1 MSTFQQAARTT
12 FIAASC
18 AILFI
23 AFLYGMRSI
32 SPTPHTASDFAMW
45 SLRGT
50 IRAE

>member
-23 AFLYGMRSI
+23 ASLYGMRSLN
-32 SPTPHTASDFAMW
+32 PAPHTMADVAMW
-45 SLRGT
+45 TLRGS